1 MYGRQE
7 NRRGIYDSLTLL
19 LGIGIKTTLLAAV
32 WIFYY
37 NPLIQ
42 IPFWTKGNYFI
53 LALYFLILHFLTKEY
68 GEQKAGCLKRSSIWV
83 SGAVALILA
92 NAVFYLEICLLSYG
106 FPTIWPLLAETLLAV
121 FFEWCWNRGLEILDR
136 RLFPPCQVLLIY
148 GKGTGEEAV
157 EKLGERKDCF
167 QIGETADALEE
178 LKKLYEAID
187 RYEVLMLWNIEA
199 ERKSRILK
207 YAYQRNRSIYVLP
220 SVTDIILNGM
230 EEMYFF
236 DAPLFLKR
244 NLALTL
250 GQRFCKRLLDV
261 VLAVLGIVLLSPLFL
276 LVSVSIW
283 LYDRGP
289 VFYRQE
295 RCTVGNRVF
304 CIYKFRSMVV
314 DAEKD
319 GVARLSARWD
329 SRITPVGWFIRKTRL
344 DELPQ
349 FFNVLKGDMSFV
361 GPRPERPEIIAQY
374 EKVFPEFAF
383 RTKVK
388 AGLTGYAQI
397 YGKYNTTPYH
407 KLKLDLFY
415 IEHYSIWLDL
425 KLLLQTVRIVLT
437 KESTEG
443 VGEEDRTALG
453 KQEGED

>member
-1 MYGRQE
+1 MG
-7 NRRGIYDSLTLL
+7 S
-19 LGIGIKTTLLAAV
+19 
-32 WIFYY
+32 
-37 NPLIQ
+37 
-42 IPFWTKGNYFI
+42 
-53 LALYFLILHFLTKEY
+53 
-68 GEQKAGCLKRSSIWV
+68 
-83 SGAVALILA
+83 
-92 NAVFYLEICLLSYG
+92 
-106 FPTIWPLLAETLLAV
+106 
-121 FFEWCWNRGLEILDR
+121 
-136 RLFPPCQVLLIY
+136 
-148 GKGTGEEAV
+148 
-157 EKLGERKDCF
+157 ER
-167 QIGETADALEE
+167 IDALDEPE
-178 LKKLYEAID
+178 QIEKAID
-187 RYEVLMLWNIEA
+187 RHEVLILWNIEA

-207 YAYQRNRSIYVLP
+207 YAYQKNRTIYVLP

-236 DAPLFLKR
+236 DAPLFLKP

-250 GQRFCKRLLDV
+250 GQSWCKRLLDV
-261 VLAVLGIVLLSPLFL
+261 VLAVLGLVLLSPLFL
-276 LVSVSIW
+276 VISLGIW
-283 LYDRGP
+283 IYDRGP

-304 CIYKFRSMVV
+304 RIYKFRSMVV

-319 GVARLSARWD
+319 GVARLSTQGD
-329 SRITPVGWFIRKTRL
+329 SRITPVGRFIRKTRL

-374 EKVFPEFAF
+374 QQVFPEFAY
-383 RTKVK
+383 RTRVK

-397 YGKYNTTPYH
+397 YGKYNTSPYN

-443 VGEEDRTALG
+443 VGEEERTAL
-453 KQEGED
+453 K